1 MSKNLILIGGGGH
14 AKACI
19 DVIEQ
24 EGVYTIK
31 GIIDLPEKVGTE
43 ILGYK
48 VIGIEDDIAA
58 LVKDNHYFLITV
70 GQIKSARIRVRIW
83 ELLKSLNAQM
93 ATVISPFAY
102 VSRYAAI
109 NEGTVV
115 MHGARINTDAVIG
128 YNAIINTNAIIEHDT
143 IIGEHCHISTGAIL
157 NGGCST
163 GNEVFIGSGAVVN
176 QGVSI
181 GGNVKI
187 GAASLI
193 HRNIKEEGT
202 YIGVPFVKII

>member
-24 EGVYTIK
+24 EGSYTIK

-43 ILGYK
+43 TLGYK
-48 VIGIEDDIAA
+48 VIGIEDDIAG
-58 LVKDNHYFLITV
+58 LVKDDHYFLIAV

-83 ELLKSLNAQM
+83 DLLKSLNAQV

-102 VSRYAAI
+102 VSGHATV
-109 NEGTVV
+109 NEGTVI
-115 MHGARINTDAVIG
+115 MHGARINADVVIG
-128 YNAIINTNAIIEHDT
+128 CNTIINTNAIVEHDT
-143 IIGEHCHISTGAIL
+143 IVGEHCHISTGAVL
-157 NGGCST
+157 NGGCCT
-163 GNEVFIGSGAVVN
+163 GNEVFVGSGAVIN
-176 QGVSI
+176 QGINIAS
-181 GGNVKI
+181 NVKI

-202 YIGVPFVKII
+202 YIGVPFVKIL